1 MNSLLQ
7 ALFHVKQF
15 RRAVYHMP
23 TQEGEEAD
31 GSIPLA
37 MKHLFFRLQYSPTP
51 VSTKELVRSFG
62 WTSMEAF
69 VQQDVEELELKL
81 CEKLEEKMKGMH
93 LYTRACCTP
102 ALCEALQNTRHN
114 RPSFPQ
120 WLEQD
125 VDLRM
130 WN

>member
-7 ALFHVKQF
+7 ALFHVQQF

-31 GSIPLA
+31 NSIPLA

-81 CEKLEEKMKGMH
+81 CEKLEEKMKGADTCFCRPQS
-93 LYTRACCTP
+93 L
-102 ALCEALQNTRHN
+102 LQCSIPERRN
-114 RPSFPQ
+114 RSS
-120 WLEQD
+120 
-125 VDLRM
+125 
-130 WN
+130 

>member
-7 ALFHVKQF
+7 ALFHVQQF

-23 TQEGEEAD
+23 TTEGEEAD
-31 GSIPLA
+31 SSIPLA
-37 MKHLFFRLQYSPTP
+37 LKHLFFRLQYSPTP

-81 CEKLEEKMKGMH
+81 CEKLEEKMKGMRRIP
-93 LYTRACCTP
+93 LGP
-102 ALCEALQNTRHN
+102 VQIEK
-114 RPSFPQ
+114 
-120 WLEQD
+120 
-125 VDLRM
+125 LRFS
-130 WN
+130 NYFLGLS